1 MAGVIF
7 AAIDVQTII
16 GGLILLVSFLGWLIN
31 VINGVKG
38 NFANKPA
45 PKGEQQQSMQRLL
58 EEILK
63 ATGTEEDKPVNNQPA
78 ADARTARRAKKAAD
92 RQQRQQQPAPKKTA
106 VAPPLPRSGGLGAI
120 PTLASQPLQSFDALS
135 LSKQVSEDLPRD
147 AMSKGV
153 SADFQGTLRSGSS
166 SVASAA
172 KEGPR
177 SATAPVDRGRLMA
190 MLRDPQSL
198 TAAIIVSEILQ
209 PPLARRGRH

>member
-1 MAGVIF
+1 MTGVIF

-45 PKGEQQQSMQRLL
+45 PKGEQQSMQRLL

-63 ATGTEEDKPVNNQPA
+63 ATGTDEAKPVNNPPA
-78 ADARTARRAKKAAD
+78 ADVRTARRAKKAAD
-92 RQQRQQQPAPKKTA
+92 RQQRQQQPSPKKPV
-106 VAPPLPRSGGLGAI
+106 VAPPLPAVTGLGTI
-120 PTLASQPLQSFDALS
+120 PTMASQPLQSFDARS
-135 LSKQVSEDLPRD
+135 LSRQVAEDLPRD

-153 SADFQGTLRSGSS
+153 SADFQGTLRSGGSPP
-166 SVASAA
+166 ATETA
-172 KEGPR
+172 R